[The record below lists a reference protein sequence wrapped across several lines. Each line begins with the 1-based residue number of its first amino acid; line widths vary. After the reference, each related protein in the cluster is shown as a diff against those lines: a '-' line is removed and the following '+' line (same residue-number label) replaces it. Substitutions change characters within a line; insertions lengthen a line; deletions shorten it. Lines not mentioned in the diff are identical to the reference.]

1 MSFIRAKEVEI
12 EVEDE
17 MSQKFER
24 DSGAHIE
31 QNDKLRKK
39 LEEVDVM
46 RRERDA
52 VLEEED
58 RLKREHGKLNQ
69 QMIRWASS
77 LNSVFKAMSV
87 DLEQLGI
94 FGGRVTAD
102 ADVVMLMGVVE
113 AKSQRIL
120 TAFNKF
126 VSTGGCLNNRSGTAN
141 STNRSGG
148 DIMLHDPSSPL
159 TVKPS
164 SPPLLGGGGSITSSG
179 LSLPQ
184 IIGKPNNNGNGLN
197 VTQDGKSGQNVTQ
210 GAGSGSED
218 EDDYESDD
226 DELIKPM
233 RSVDLKRSMQASL
246 NGSASSPMGGFY

>member
-12 EVEDE
+12 EVEEE
-17 MSQKFER
+17 MAAKFER
-24 DSGAHIE
+24 DSKAHIE
-31 QNDKLRKK
+31 QNEKLRKK

-46 RRERDA
+46 RKERDM

-69 QMIRWASS
+69 QMIRWATS

-126 VSTGGCLNNRSGTAN
+126 VATGGLNRSGTAN
-141 STNRSGG
+141 STNRL
-148 DIMLHDPSSPL
+148 DNTMMNDPSSPI
-159 TVKPS
+159 TVKPA
-164 SPPLLGGGGSITSSG
+164 SPPLLGGGGSVTSSA

-184 IIGKPNNNGNGLN
+184 IIGKPSSSAMQGVIGGGGGGDKN
-197 VTQDGKSGQNVTQ
+197 

-226 DELIKPM
+226 DEMIKPM

-246 NGSASSPMGGFY
+246 NGSLSSPMGGFY